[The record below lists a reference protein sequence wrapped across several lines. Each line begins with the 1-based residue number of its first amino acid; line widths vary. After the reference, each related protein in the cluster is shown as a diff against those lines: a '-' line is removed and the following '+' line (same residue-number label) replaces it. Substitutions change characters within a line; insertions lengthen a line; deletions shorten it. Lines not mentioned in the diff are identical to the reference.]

1 MKNVT
6 ISAVARD
13 ASRLLYSAA
22 AVRRVVLFGL
32 TLALGLPAIIVAFH
46 LLDPA
51 APLVYIVVPVLAGG
65 LLPVL
70 VGAPGRL
77 VVNTRF
83 DARHMVGTLDQTLG
97 ALGYAQAGGGPGAVR
112 YRAGSREEI
121 AVTVRDNSLEIVGP
135 FTTLVALQKHIAC

>member
-6 ISAVARD
+6 FSAVVHD

-32 TLALGLPAIIVAFH
+32 TLALGLPAIMLAFH
-46 LLDPA
+46 LLNPA
-51 APLVYIVVPVLAGG
+51 APLSYIVVPVLAGG

-70 VGAPGRL
+70 FKAPGRFE
-77 VVNTRF
+77 VRTRF

-97 ALGYAQAGGGPGAVR
+97 VLGYAQAGGGPGAVR

-121 AVTVRDNSLEIVGP
+121 AVTVRDHSLEIVGP
-135 FTTLVALQKHIAC
+135 FTTLVALQRRIDC